1 MPTKGNSVKKYKT
14 KNVNQIE
21 NSMNCDKP
29 LQYNI
34 PKGVKDSKKIS
45 QKEVF
50 GKQSNN
56 KKVCPRGHKVCKC
69 K

>member
-1 MPTKGNSVKKYKT
+1 MPKKYKT
-14 KNVNQIE
+14 KKVVNIE

-34 PKGVKDSKKIS
+34 PKGVDDSKKV
-45 QKEVF
+45 KEKDVF
-50 GKQSNN
+50 GKHNNN
-56 KKVCPRGHKVCKC
+56 KKKICPKGHKVCKC

>member
-1 MPTKGNSVKKYKT
+1 MPKT
-14 KNVNQIE
+14 KNIKQIE

-34 PKGVKDSKKIS
+34 PKGVDDSKKVKE
-45 QKEVF
+45 KEVF
-50 GKQSNN
+50 GKQSN
-56 KKVCPRGHKVCKC
+56 KKKICPRGHKACKC

>member
-1 MPTKGNSVKKYKT
+1 MPKKYKT
-14 KNVNQIE
+14 KKVVNIE

-34 PKGVKDSKKIS
+34 PKGVDDSKKVKE
-45 QKEVF
+45 KEVF
-50 GKQSNN
+50 GK
-56 KKVCPRGHKVCKC
+56 KICPKGHKVCKC

>member
-1 MPTKGNSVKKYKT
+1 MPKKYKT

-50 GKQSNN
+50 GK

>member
-1 MPTKGNSVKKYKT
+1 MPKKYKT
-14 KNVNQIE
+14 KKVSNIE

-34 PKGVKDSKKIS
+34 PKGVDDSKKVKE
-45 QKEVF
+45 KEVF
-50 GKQSNN
+50 GKKSN
-56 KKVCPRGHKVCKC
+56 KKKICPRGHKVCKC

>member
-1 MPTKGNSVKKYKT
+1 MPKKYKT
-14 KNVNQIE
+14 KNVKQIE

-34 PKGVKDSKKIS
+34 PKGVDDSKKVKE
-45 QKEVF
+45 KEVF

-56 KKVCPRGHKVCKC
+56 KQSNNKKKICPRGHKVCKC